1 MAVSFEMRT
10 NNVSQLLDEL
20 REKKEAALD
29 AVGQAAETQAKLNLE
44 NDPRRIDTGN
54 LRGSISHA
62 PADEDTMCVG
72 TDVEYAI
79 YVELGTLKMTPS
91 HYLKR
96 SVQDHADEYMNVIKV
111 HMEE

>member
-1 MAVSFEMRT
+1 MAVSFEMKT
-10 NNVSQLLDEL
+10 NNTQQLLDEL

-44 NDPRRIDTGN
+44 NDPRRVDTGT
-54 LRGSISHA
+54 LRGSIGHA
-62 PADEDTMCVG
+62 LADEDTMCVG

-79 YVELGTLKMTPS
+79 YVELGTLKMSPS

>member
-10 NNVSQLLDEL
+10 NNVSQLLSDL
-20 REKKEAALD
+20 KDKKETALE
-29 AVGQAAETQAKLNLE
+29 AVGMAAETYAKVNLE
-44 NDPRRIDTGN
+44 SNPRRIDTGN

>member
-10 NNVSQLLDEL
+10 NNVSQLLDDL

-29 AVGQAAETQAKLNLE
+29 AVGQAAETNAKLNLE
-44 NDPRRIDTGN
+44 NDPRRVDTGT
-54 LRGSISHA
+54 LRGSIGHA
-62 PADEDTMCVG
+62 PADGDTMCVG

-79 YVELGTLKMTPS
+79 YVELGTLKMSPS

>member
-1 MAVSFEMRT
+1 MSVSIEMKT
-10 NNVSQLLDEL
+10 NNVEQLLSDL
-20 REKKEAALD
+20 KDKKEAALD
-29 AVGQAAETQAKLNLE
+29 AVGQAAETYAKLNLE
-44 NDPRRIDTGN
+44 NDPRRVDTGT
-54 LRGSISHA
+54 LRGSIGHA
-62 PADEDTMCVG
+62 PTDEDTMCVG

-79 YVELGTLKMTPS
+79 YVELGTLKMSPS

>member
-1 MAVSFEMRT
+1 MAVSFEMKT

-20 REKKEAALD
+20 REKKESALE
-29 AVGQAAETQAKLNLE
+29 AVGQAAETYAKLNLE
-44 NDPRRIDTGN
+44 NDPRRVDTGT
-54 LRGSISHA
+54 LRGSIGHA

-72 TDVEYAI
+72 TDIEYAI
-79 YVELGTLKMTPS
+79 YVELGTLKMSPS

>member
-1 MAVSFEMRT
+1 MAVSFEMKT
-10 NNVSQLLDEL
+10 NNTQQLLDEL

-44 NDPRRIDTGN
+44 NDPRRVDTGT
-54 LRGSISHA
+54 LRGSIGHA

-72 TDVEYAI
+72 TDIEYAI

>member
-1 MAVSFEMRT
+1 MAVSFEMK
-10 NNVSQLLDEL
+10 NNNTQQLLDEL
-20 REKKEAALD
+20 REKKESALE
-29 AVGQAAETQAKLNLE
+29 AVGQAAETNAKLNLE
-44 NDPRRIDTGN
+44 NDPRRVDTGT
-54 LRGSISHA
+54 LRGSIGHA

-72 TDVEYAI
+72 TDIEYAI
-79 YVELGTLKMTPS
+79 YVELGTRRMSPS